1 MKIKTFHVA
10 DMRQGMRAIRQELGP
25 DAMILATE
33 RTADGVMLTAGTDMG
48 AATPVQQQT
57 DRSVMSAGK
66 RSPTVAREAAD
77 PALSEELRVLRRL
90 LETQMAQLAWNEYS
104 RRSPLL
110 AELQREFTTAGF
122 DAALLQGV
130 LAEFPEG
137 VAHGAARRLLMLRL
151 ADRLRSSGERWLE
164 FGGRPVLLGTTGAGK
179 TSAALRLAAKWV
191 QRHGNHGVALITTDT
206 RGFVATEQFAA
217 QARMLGVPSYGVA
230 DGRELGVLMTT
241 LAERSLVITDTAGL
255 SGASERAELAAWK
268 DTAQAQ
274 PALEF
279 VLVAAA
285 SVRADVSARIM
296 MDACAPSWQAA
307 LITKLDEADRTGELL
322 AALIRHDI
330 PLCYVTRGRR
340 WLQDMS
346 PARAATLVAE
356 AVASTNPDR
365 LDASAPQRAEI
376 A

>member
-268 DTAQAQ
+268 DAAQAQ